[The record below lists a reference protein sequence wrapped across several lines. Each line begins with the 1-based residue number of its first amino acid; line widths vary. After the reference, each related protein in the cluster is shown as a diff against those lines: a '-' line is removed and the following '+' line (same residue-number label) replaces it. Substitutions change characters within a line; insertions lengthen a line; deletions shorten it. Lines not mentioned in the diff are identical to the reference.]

1 MKEEIRE
8 RVEMIKRGE
17 VPDGY
22 KRTKLGIIPSDW
34 KIVQIKECLERV
46 NNPVEVEM
54 EKEYTQIGIRSHGK
68 GIFYKEMVTGKE
80 LGNKKV
86 FWIEPDCFILNIVF
100 AWEQAVGRTTKNEIG
115 MIASHRFPMY
125 RPITNN
131 ITIDY
136 LVQYFLT
143 AKGKNIMEYASPGG
157 AGRNRT
163 LGQDRFMKSYI
174 ICPNYSEQNR
184 IAEIME
190 KCNEMLLKQERLI
203 EEKQNQKRYLIQN
216 LFIDKKHMSVT
227 GSKWKKIKL
236 NELLVEV
243 KEKKGDQDIPIC
255 SVSVQKGVVNQ
266 KEHLGRE
273 YAASNTTKYNVVNY
287 GDIVY
292 TKSPTGEFPY
302 GIIKQSF
309 LEKKVAVSPLYGVFK
324 PINFEIGYLLH
335 SYFQDKANINNYL
348 HPIIQKGAKNT
359 INITNKM
366 FLSKEIQF
374 PDDRK
379 MQKKG
384 VKILMKMDKEIEL
397 LKRQLEQFT
406 LEKKAMMQLLLTGI
420 VRVE

>member
-174 ICPNYSEQNR
+174 ICPNYSEQNK

-190 KCNEMLLKQERLI
+190 EYNELIQRQEKLI
-203 EEKQNQKRYLIQN
+203 EEKQKQKQFLLQSLITGKKRLYGFDSEWKTVRLSDILVERKEYSIKGKEFEHVTLSREGIFPKNIKYDREHLVKNSEKKYKITRLNDICYNPAN
-216 LFIDKKHMSVT
+216 LKFGVICRNTFGDAIFSPIYITFEVDNNYNIEFISQYFGRWDFINAIRKYEEGTVFERMSV
-227 GSKWKKIKL
+227 
-236 NELLVEV
+236 NP
-243 KEKKGDQDIPIC
+243 KE
-255 SVSVQKGVVNQ
+255 
-266 KEHLGRE
+266 
-273 YAASNTTKYNVVNY
+273 
-287 GDIVY
+287 
-292 TKSPTGEFPY
+292 
-302 GIIKQSF
+302 F
-309 LEKKVAVSPLYGVFK
+309 LQ
-324 PINFEIGYLLH
+324 FEI
-335 SYFQDKANINNYL
+335 
-348 HPIIQKGAKNT
+348 
-359 INITNKM
+359 
-366 FLSKEIQF
+366 
-374 PDDRK
+374 
-379 MQKKG
+379 
-384 VKILMKMDKEIEL
+384 KIPEIEEQKAIAMILATADNEIKL

-406 LEKKAMMQLLLTGI
+406 QEKKAMMQLLLTGI